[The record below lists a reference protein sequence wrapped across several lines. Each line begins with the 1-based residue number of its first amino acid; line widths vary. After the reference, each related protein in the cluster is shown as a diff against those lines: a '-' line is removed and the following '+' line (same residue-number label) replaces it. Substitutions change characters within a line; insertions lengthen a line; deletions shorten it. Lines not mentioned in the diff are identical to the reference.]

1 MRHIENL
8 DLTEYNSYR
17 LKAICAHAFFPDS
30 EEELRQIYR
39 DRKDT
44 KKILLGSGHNVILSK
59 EYYEQDFILFSGN
72 FDSILI
78 NGNNIVAE
86 AGATM
91 LELSTRALEHSLTG
105 LEIFYDIPSS
115 LGGAVVMNAG
125 ASGEEI
131 KDILVKVRYYDIAKD
146 EFGEM
151 TNEEIGFSYRNSCF
165 QNNPDL
171 IVTKVWLELKS
182 GGKNSIKEKME
193 QIKAARWAKQPRDYP
208 NAGSVFKR
216 PNGVYVGPMIEKL
229 GLKGYRVGGAMVSE
243 KHAGYIVN
251 VNNASA
257 NDILEIIDII
267 KSKLKLNYF
276 IDIETEQRII

>member
-8 DLTEYNSYR
+8 YLTEYNSYR
-17 LKAICAHAFFPDS
+17 LKAICANAFFPDS

-39 DRKDT
+39 NRKEK

-59 EYYEQDFILFSGN
+59 EYYEEDFILFSGN
-72 FDSILI
+72 FDSISI
-78 NGNNIVAE
+78 DGKSIIAE

-91 LELSTRALEHSLTG
+91 FDISTLAMENSLSG

-131 KDILVKVRYYDIAKD
+131 KDVLVKVRYYDIAKD

-165 QNNPDL
+165 QNNPDF

-182 GGKNSIKEKME
+182 VDKNSIKEKME
-193 QIKAARWAKQPRDYP
+193 QIKAVRWAKQPRDYP

-216 PNGVYVGPMIEKL
+216 PNGVFVGPMIEKL
-229 GLKGYRVGGAMVSE
+229 GLKGYKVGGAMVSE
-243 KHAGYIVN
+243 KHAGFIIN
-251 VNNASA
+251 FNNAKGS
-257 NDILEIIDII
+257 DIVKIINCI
-267 KSKLKLNYF
+267 KSKVKDAFNTEL
-276 IDIETEQRII
+276 ITEQRIL